1 MSQAAGKH
9 TPEIVLRRMRADD
22 LAAGLRLTQAESW
35 THRMGDWQ
43 FHFNLGRGWVACDMH
58 DQVLGTA
65 MWWPYGDDFA
75 TLGLIVVDRSL
86 QGQGVGRQLMV
97 MIMNDA
103 GSRVLQ
109 LVATNAGLKLYR
121 QSGFK
126 ELGGIEQRQGT
137 VLPAAAVPAPSGT
150 RLRDVTHDDV
160 QALCALDARVMGVSR
175 DALISA
181 LVNQDGGILAER
193 DGQIVGCA
201 LMRPA
206 GRGTTIGPIIADEQ
220 SLAMALIDRC
230 LEKPTGFTRV
240 DIPAQTTELGNWL
253 DTRGLVC
260 VDRVTL
266 MRRGEL
272 AQPAGKTRVFGL
284 VSQALG

>member
-1 MSQAAGKH
+1 MSQAAGNQ
-9 TPEIVLRRMRADD
+9 TPQIVLRRMRAGD
-22 LAAGLRLTQAESW
+22 LAAGLRMTQAENWS
-35 THRMGDWQ
+35 HRMGDWE
-43 FHFNLGRGWVACDMH
+43 FHFSLGRGWVACDVH

-65 MWWPYGDDFA
+65 MWWPYGKNFA

-86 QGQGVGRQLMV
+86 QGQGVGRQLMA
-97 MIMNDA
+97 MIMNDT

-109 LVATNAGLKLYR
+109 LVATQAGLKLY
-121 QSGFK
+121 QQCGFVA
-126 ELGGIEQRQGT
+126 LGGIEQRQGM
-137 VLPAAAVPAPSGT
+137 VLPGDAVPAPPGVQ
-150 RLRDVTHDDV
+150 LRAVAGDDLP
-160 QALCALDARVMGVSR
+160 ALQALDARAVGVPR
-175 DALISA
+175 ETLISA
-181 LVNQDGGILAER
+181 LVNQRGGFLAER
-193 DGQIVGCA
+193 DGVVIGCA

-230 LEKPTGFTRV
+230 LSTPTGFTRV
-240 DIPAQTTELGNWL
+240 DIPAQETGLGKWL

-272 AQPAGKTRVFGL
+272 AQPAGKTRIFGL